1 MGNFRH
7 LDLPS
12 PRPFS
17 AATLLVIEVSR
28 LSLPGAA
35 AVEDSVR
42 VFLAIVAI
50 ALLTGAA
57 HAQGMTGAGKR
68 GQNEQAA
75 DQQRRQQKAAEAEKA
90 YKAGLEKIP
99 NADTKQDPWA
109 DVRSAQPGKS
119 NTKSK

>member
-1 MGNFRH
+1 MGNWFAITAS
-7 LDLPS
+7 L
-12 PRPFS
+12 FYCY
-17 AATLLVIEVSR
+17 TLVVDVSR
-28 LSLPGAA
+28 LSSPGAA

-42 VFLAIVAI
+42 VFLAIMAI

-57 HAQGMTGAGKR
+57 HAQGLTGAGKR

-75 DQQRRQQKAAEAEKA
+75 DKQRREQKAAEAEKA
-90 YKAGLEKIP
+90 YKAGLDKIP

-109 DVRSAQPGKS
+109 GVRGPQPGKS

>member
-17 AATLLVIEVSR
+17 AATLLVIDVSR

-42 VFLAIVAI
+42 VFLAIMAI

-57 HAQGMTGAGKR
+57 HAQGLTGAGKR

-109 DVRSAQPGKS
+109 DVRGAQPGKS

>member
-28 LSLPGAA
+28 LSLSGAA

-99 NADTKQDPWA
+99 NADTEQDPWA

>member
-1 MGNFRH
+1 
-7 LDLPS
+7 
-12 PRPFS
+12 
-17 AATLLVIEVSR
+17 